1 MEKYNKTFDNIKSN
15 IIRSKQ
21 NISVTSINNFIETNN
36 IVIEDKAFIGFSEQD
51 DKLIKDFSLINNTS
65 LHVKNNI
72 NVLKSIQCNDRIYIG
87 YTNINDLNAD
97 TSLHV
102 KGDIEFNGNLY
113 VYDDIVVDNNLYACK
128 SLNVGFSN
136 NLTNKDLHAL
146 NINGTSNFKDN
157 LYIDKSILIEENI
170 IVNKD
175 SYLNNIFLNTN
186 IDLEKE
192 IIENIDIKKTLLN
205 NDKLI
210 IIKNIVKSLKTKNNE
225 LKGIVFNRG
234 DNTYNNGIASVSKK
248 IIINNKTYNT
258 FMLVNFISHDK
269 IKTII
274 KPIIET
280 FTIIDENFKI
290 VKENFNINNQNNKK
304 NDNINNDDTVSNDT
318 ISNDEIINN
327 DNTII
332 EFIKKDNNTKN
343 IKFNKSLNIKSNS
356 KSSSSSSSKIDN
368 LINTHKNSLKNKFN
382 FGFLDKISLFKK
394 IKNFSIT
401 NISESDSDDYEE
413 IKE

>member
-21 NISVTSINNFIETNN
+21 HISITSINNLIETNN
-36 IVIEDKAFIGFSEQD
+36 IVIEDKAFIGFSD
-51 DKLIKDFSLINNTS
+51 HDNRLIKDFSLIKDTS
-65 LHVKNNI
+65 LYVKNNVNI
-72 NVLKSIQCNDRIYIG
+72 LKSIHCNDKIYIG
-87 YTNINDLNAD
+87 YTNINELNND
-97 TSLHV
+97 TNLHV
-102 KGDIEFNGNLY
+102 KGDVEFNGNLY

-136 NLTNKDLHAL
+136 NLINKDLHAL
-146 NINGTSNFKDN
+146 NVNGTSNFKDN
-157 LYIDKSILIEENI
+157 LYIDKSILVEENI

-248 IIINNKTYNT
+248 IIINNKIYNT
-258 FMLVNFISHDK
+258 FMLINFISHDK

-290 VKENFNINNQNNKK
+290 VKENFDQNNQNYKNYNNINNE
-304 NDNINNDDTVSNDT
+304 NINTTIDTS
-318 ISNDEIINN
+318 SNDEIIIN

-343 IKFNKSLNIKSNS
+343 IKVEKPL
-356 KSSSSSSSKIDN
+356 KIEN
-368 LINTHKNSLKNKFN
+368 VIRTEKNSLKNKFN
-382 FGFLDKISLFKK
+382 LGILDKINFLKK
-394 IKNFSIT
+394 IKNFSNT
-401 NISESDSDDYEE
+401 NILESDSDDYEE

>member
-1 MEKYNKTFDNIKSN
+1 MEKYNKTFENIKSN

-21 NISVTSINNFIETNN
+21 NISITSINNFIETNN
-36 IVIEDKAFIGFSEQD
+36 IVVEDKAFIGFSEQD
-51 DKLIKDFSLINNTS
+51 DRLIKDFSLINDTS

-72 NVLKSIQCNDRIYIG
+72 NVLKSIRCNDKIYIG
-87 YTNINDLNAD
+87 YTNINELNTD
-97 TSLHV
+97 TNLHV

-128 SLNVGFSN
+128 SLNVGFTN
-136 NLTNKDLHAL
+136 NLVNKDLHIV

-157 LYIDKSILIEENI
+157 LYIDKSILVEENI

-210 IIKNIVKSLKTKNNE
+210 IIKNIVNSLKTKNNE

-274 KPIIET
+274 KPIMET
-280 FTIIDENFKI
+280 FTIIDENFQI
-290 VKENFNINNQNNKK
+290 VKENFNQNN
-304 NDNINNDDTVSNDT
+304 NNENTIYDTSSDDEMINI
-318 ISNDEIINN
+318 

-332 EFIKKDNNTKN
+332 EFIKKDDNTKN
-343 IKFNKSLNIKSNS
+343 IKVDNPLK
-356 KSSSSSSSKIDN
+356 SSSSSKINN
-368 LINTHKNSLKNKFN
+368 LTNKPKNSLKNNFN
-382 FGFLDKISLFKK
+382 LGFLDKISLFKK
-394 IKNFSIT
+394 IKNFSIA
-401 NISESDSDDYEE
+401 NITGSDSDDYEE